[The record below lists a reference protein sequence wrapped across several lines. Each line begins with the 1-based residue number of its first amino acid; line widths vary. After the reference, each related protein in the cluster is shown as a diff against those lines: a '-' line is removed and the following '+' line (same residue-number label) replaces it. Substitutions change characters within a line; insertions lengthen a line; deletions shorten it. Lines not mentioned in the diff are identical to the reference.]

1 MKKILSIAEIV
12 IIIVVALAP
21 LFATFP
27 YRINIFLSW
36 EGAYRIA
43 EGQLP
48 YRDFGMP
55 VGYVYWLIPALF
67 FKIFGPFLITLIK
80 AQAFIN
86 LLSGFAFRSIFKST
100 GMAPEIR
107 FLAVLVFS
115 LSYTFPNYWPWYN
128 HTVFV
133 LELIALAFLFRF
145 FFGEPRKR
153 IIWLV
158 IAGCF
163 AFLSFFT
170 KQDGGGLCLLLCLAL
185 IIYHC
190 WFNKRWIVLIIFIV
204 AFAITG
210 LLMILPFAGT
220 QIGYWFNVGQAPHSS
235 RLSITDIIRE
245 FLGASHWLKFYVF
258 IIALLLIAVY
268 HRDRS
273 FFRNYKQLLLLLLTA
288 GILAQAA
295 IFQVTS
301 YVPVDNNI
309 FFHAF
314 GVAYIL
320 FLLSQLEIIN
330 WIKPVSIVTA
340 TAGVL
345 LWWSQVYWKYI
356 DRFVL
361 RGQPATNSTHV
372 YEGHEYG
379 NEVNRNTY
387 MINLDTT
394 DIPLHQWRIPN
405 SPSFKKIL
413 VPGPTADGIERL
425 LALPLLK
432 QPDFKVLNMSELTPL
447 ANDIP
452 FKLETGPHYP
462 LWYHKGVGMFER
474 ETDMFVR
481 QISSGHYDLV
491 LFEYIP
497 YLNNFYPFAVRSAL
511 QQHYYRIDRFPA
523 PRKPS
528 SDAWVEIYVRKP
540 LN

>member
-1 MKKILSIAEIV
+1 MKRILSIGETVV
-12 IIIVVALAP
+12 ILVVAIAP
-21 LFATFP
+21 VFATFP

-36 EGAYRIA
+36 EGAYRIS

-86 LLSGFAFRSIFKST
+86 LLSGFAFRSIFKSI
-100 GMAPEIR
+100 GISPGIR

-133 LELIALAFLFRF
+133 FELIALAFLFRYF
-145 FFGEPRKR
+145 FSTRPRLMWM
-153 IIWLV
+153 IP
-158 IAGCF
+158 AGCF

-170 KQDGGGLCLLLCLAL
+170 KQDGGGLCLLLCLTL
-185 IIYHC
+185 LLYHC
-190 WFNKRWIVLIIFIV
+190 RYHKRWQPVVLFV
-204 AFAITG
+204 ATFAVTA
-210 LLMILPFAGT
+210 LLLILPFNGT
-220 QIGYWFNVGQAPHSS
+220 RFGYWFNMGQAPHSS
-235 RLSITDIIRE
+235 RLSVADMIRE

-258 IIALLLIAVY
+258 IIALLLVALY
-268 HRDRS
+268 RRERS
-273 FFRNYKQLLLLLLTA
+273 FFKNYQQVMLLLLTA
-288 GILAQAA
+288 GILTQAA

-314 GVAYIL
+314 GIAYIL
-320 FLLSQLEIIN
+320 YLLSHLELID
-330 WIKPVSIVTA
+330 WKQPVVMMTA

-356 DRFVL
+356 DRYL
-361 RGQPATNSTHV
+361 LPGQQASASTHE
-372 YEGHEYG
+372 YEGHTYG

-387 MINLDTT
+387 MISLDST
-394 DIPLHQWRIPN
+394 DIPLHRWRIPN

-413 VPGPTADGIERL
+413 VPGATADGIERL
-425 LALPLLK
+425 LVLPQLK
-432 QPDFKVLNMSELTPL
+432 LPGAKVLNMSELTPL
-447 ANDIP
+447 AKDVP
-452 FKLETGPHYP
+452 FKLETGSGYP
-462 LWYHKGVGMFER
+462 LWYHKGVGMFDR
-474 ETDMFVR
+474 ETEMFVKR
-481 QISSGHYDLV
+481 INAHHYDVV

-497 YLNNFYPFAVRSAL
+497 YLNNFYPFAVRTAL
-511 QQHYYRIDRFPA
+511 QQNYQRIDSFPA

-528 SDAWVEIYVRKP
+528 SDAWVEVYIKKTRD
-540 LN
+540 